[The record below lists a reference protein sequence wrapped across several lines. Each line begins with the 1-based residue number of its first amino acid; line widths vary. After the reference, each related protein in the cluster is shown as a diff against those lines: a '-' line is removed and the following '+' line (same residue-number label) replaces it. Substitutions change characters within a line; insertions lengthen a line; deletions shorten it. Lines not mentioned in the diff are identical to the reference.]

1 MHSLESMINWLES
14 EGFHLWFDQ
23 GEWIL
28 FPGEELDEE
37 KDIYSLKG
45 NDKMRIIQEA
55 FNHLAH

>member
-14 EGFHLWFDQ
+14 EGFYLWFDS

-37 KDIYSLKG
+37 RDIYSLRG
-45 NDKMRIIQEA
+45 ADKMRIIQEA
-55 FNHLAH
+55 FNYLAH